1 MSAWYPYAWVDGRLL
16 PIARATVPITDSGY
30 LHGDGLFETIRI
42 YDGVAVFLADHLA
55 RMRRSARELGVA
67 AEANLAP
74 VPAGVRALLLRCR
87 PRSAAMRISLSW
99 EGGFIS
105 RPDAACRVTILL
117 REYVPPDARVLAR
130 GVALVVWPW
139 HRAAGNPA
147 HRHKTLSYAENMA
160 ARRLAAKAR
169 AFDALFV
176 NDRGHVA
183 EGTATNVFLVERG
196 RLLTPNLEEGLLPG
210 ITRKH
215 IIAIAR
221 QIGVTVRERPFGV
234 ERMLAADEAFVANS
248 LSEVV
253 AVSSVDGC
261 RAGGGRPGPV
271 TRALADAYR
280 AEVQRA
286 VEEAR

>member
-55 RMRRSARELGVA
+55 RMRRSARELGVP

-74 VPAGVRALLLRCR
+74 VPSGVRDLLLRCR
-87 PRSAAMRISLSW
+87 PRSASMRISLSW

-105 RPDAACRVTILL
+105 RPDAGCRVTLLL

-139 HRAAGNPA
+139 RRAAGNPA

-183 EGTATNVFLVERG
+183 EGTATNVFIVERG

-215 IIAIAR
+215 IITIAR
-221 QIGVTVRERPFGV
+221 QIGVTVRERPFPV

-253 AVSSVDGC
+253 AVSSIDGR

-280 AEVQRA
+280 AEVRRA